1 VVTPE
6 PAPARSA
13 GIPSGQSLHAPRHY
27 YASLLIRHGESVK
40 PVQARLGTPQRL
52 RPSTLTATSGRTPTT
67 ALGTPSSGAWRPNR
81 GGGEV
86 NIPEE
91 LLAAIGGIAVESV
104 WLEVIAASMSAG
116 GWLTRST

>member
-1 VVTPE
+1 
-6 PAPARSA
+6 
-13 GIPSGQSLHAPRHY
+13 
-27 YASLLIRHGESVK
+27 
-40 PVQARLGTPQRL
+40 
-52 RPSTLTATSGRTPTT
+52 
-67 ALGTPSSGAWRPNR
+67 
-81 GGGEV
+81 V